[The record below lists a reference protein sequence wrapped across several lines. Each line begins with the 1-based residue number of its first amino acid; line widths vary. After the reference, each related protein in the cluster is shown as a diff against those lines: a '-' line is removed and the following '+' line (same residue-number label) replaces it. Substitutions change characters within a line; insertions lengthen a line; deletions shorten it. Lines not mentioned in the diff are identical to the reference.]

1 MGGKVTV
8 ISQVGVG
15 TKFKIIIDVDAFD
28 KIAQQIDHSN
38 PGSQKSEKNFVSEM
52 FENNFGIDMDY

>member
-38 PGSQKSEKNFVSEM
+38 PGS
-52 FENNFGIDMDY
+52 